1 MVLPRH
7 RLHTQRRS
15 TPAIPESLTH
25 RETHTRSHVDSTA
38 IEVAL
43 AAPLQATRI
52 VTEQLAEPSA
62 GELVLEV
69 ERFGLS
75 GNNVSYA
82 KLGNQFGLG
91 YWRPLPAEDGWGRVP
106 AWRVAR
112 VVAGDPALADI
123 GERFVGLVPMAQ
135 RMRLHAVRTGS
146 GLMETSASRE
156 GMLPLY
162 RQMRR
167 VGTDPTWRE
176 EYLDVNIVLRPAY
189 PPPTALLDD
198 ELKVDGTPAIVLT
211 SATSKTA
218 LMIARLLTQRGLR
231 TTGLTSPRHVEA
243 PGGDTRRPRPAGEAA
258 APQHRHRRHTSR
270 GVRGRRGRPG
280 TAHTRTGAL
289 QHRGTGAGADE
300 KTRRAGGDPPGG
312 RGPRRLGAVG
322 RGVAGR
328 THRHRCLRCRAGMAP
343 VGRRTHRDFTAIG
356 FSRIT
361 VGLT

>member
-1 MVLPRH
+1 MLPRH

-189 PPPTALLDD
+189 PPH
-198 ELKVDGTPAIVLT
+198 GPARRRAESRRHT
-211 SATSKTA
+211 SD
-218 LMIARLLTQRGLR
+218 RPDQ
-231 TTGLTSPRHVEA
+231 RHVEDRPDDRPTAHPTRAADHRPDVA
-243 PGGDTRRPRPAGEAA
+243 PPRGGTRRRHAPSTTGWGSGCSAASSSAAHITRRPRPKGTTG
-258 APQHRHRRHTSR
+258 HRSHPNRSSSTPGHGSR
-270 GVRGRRGRPG
+270 
-280 TAHTRTGAL
+280 
-289 QHRGTGAGADE
+289 
-300 KTRRAGGDPPGG
+300 
-312 RGPRRLGAVG
+312 
-322 RGVAGR
+322 
-328 THRHRCLRCRAGMAP
+328 
-343 VGRRTHRDFTAIG
+343 
-356 FSRIT
+356 S
-361 VGLT
+361 